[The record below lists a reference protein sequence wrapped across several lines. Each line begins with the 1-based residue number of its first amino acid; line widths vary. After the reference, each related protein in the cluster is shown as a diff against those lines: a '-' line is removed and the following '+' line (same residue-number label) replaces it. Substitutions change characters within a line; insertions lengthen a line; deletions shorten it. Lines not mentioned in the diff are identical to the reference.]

1 MAAHRVLSQIFDM
14 ARNLVTFDFGGSE
27 IFEKAEEHVSYPGV
41 RTVYRT
47 ELVCGHLDE
56 TNEEGVPFV
65 PDSGIGEFIFKD
77 EEGEARKYCWLS
89 EADCSASGINL
100 GVARG
105 NQEFSSLVQ
114 APVAMGDDSLRKI
127 LECSGVELSGFAL
140 ERLSLELVK
149 GESRLRQVTDGGVMR
164 VVNLVLLKLIKTETT
179 EVLVDCSETLPDGV
193 IVQHAYLPGGKQRPD
208 ENHFIAAQRIL
219 TTKLGFDENCVTLH
233 NTGVHVFEE
242 SADSPS
248 YPGLRTLYRK
258 KVISG
263 TVTPPLADDDMS
275 TVVSGATSAWMQPN
289 VTRNHSSQISQAR
302 TPTSKK
308 CVRWSGA

>member
-1 MAAHRVLSQIFDM
+1 
-14 ARNLVTFDFGGSE
+14 
-27 IFEKAEEHVSYPGV
+27 
-41 RTVYRT
+41 
-47 ELVCGHLDE
+47 
-56 TNEEGVPFV
+56 
-65 PDSGIGEFIFKD
+65 
-77 EEGEARKYCWLS
+77 
-89 EADCSASGINL
+89 
-100 GVARG
+100 
-105 NQEFSSLVQ
+105 
-114 APVAMGDDSLRKI
+114 MGDDSLRKI